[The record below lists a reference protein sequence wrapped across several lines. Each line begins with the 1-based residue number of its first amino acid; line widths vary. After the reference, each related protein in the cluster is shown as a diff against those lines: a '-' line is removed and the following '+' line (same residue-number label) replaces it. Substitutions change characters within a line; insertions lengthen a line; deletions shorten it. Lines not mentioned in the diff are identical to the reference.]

1 VSRRRRRASGAPRG
15 SDAREQGGAPEQGG
29 ARHQGGAR
37 QQGGARR
44 QGGVPASGSPS
55 QGPAPGRPP
64 NKISFAGQVALLVA
78 VFAATVGLAE
88 LFGAANLGVAFG
100 IGQIVFAIVLV
111 ALLLRA

>member
-1 VSRRRRRASGAPRG
+1 VSRRSRRAGAPRSSARDG
-15 SDAREQGGAPEQGG
+15 SRTPSGDRPE
-29 ARHQGGAR
+29 
-37 QQGGARR
+37 
-44 QGGVPASGSPS
+44 PD
-55 QGPAPGRPP
+55 APGRPP